1 MSSSVPMKELDVSAM
16 LQTAIEHGAFECESH
31 ADVPLA
37 ILYDMDQWIGNLRYI
52 QDAFGP
58 NFLHCIALKAQSI
71 GSLMEKARDLGLG
84 AECASIGEVAVSL
97 SSGFRPENII
107 FDSPAKTKEELT
119 FTINKGIHVNIDN
132 EIELE
137 IVKSLVDSGVVKPR
151 GTIGLRVNPLVGAGV
166 IAALSVSTGDSKFG
180 VPRTKNEIWDRIQE
194 YDFINCI
201 HVHVG
206 SGGMGVQQLVAGV
219 KVAVELAV
227 EINKKFGTKKI
238 HTLDMGGGMPVNY
251 LSDSWTSEKVPS
263 FQVYVD
269 ALRASCPDLFT
280 FQVKTEFGQ
289 SANSKAGV
297 VASRI
302 QFVKQNASGP
312 VSLIHFGADLCMRQ
326 VYTNEHNRRLKFF
339 RSDGSSFPDNCEKV
353 PSQSVAGPLCF
364 QGDFL
369 KKGLV
374 DYPKVVAGD
383 FIVQMDGGANTLS
396 LLSRHCSRLSPAVY
410 GIRANG
416 KCELLKPRE
425 TMEDLL
431 RFWGCQPTYEGIEE
445 THKITNRAG
454 ARSRADDK
462 SGKRSR
468 STSPNKSPKSKSAR
482 GKSPK
487 K

>member
-1 MSSSVPMKELDVSAM
+1 MSMVPMKELNVSKM
-16 LQTAIEHGAFECESH
+16 LQSAIAHGVFECDSH
-31 ADVPLA
+31 ADVPMA
-37 ILYDMDQWIGNLRYI
+37 ILYDMDQWIGNLEYI
-52 QDAFGP
+52 KNVFGP
-58 NFLHCIALKAQSI
+58 NFLHCIALKSQSI

-84 AECASIGEVAVSL
+84 AECASIGEVAIAL
-97 SSGFRPENII
+97 SSGFKPENVI
-107 FDSPAKTKEELT
+107 FDSPVKTREELT
-119 FTINKGIHVNIDN
+119 FAINKGIHVNIDN

-137 IVKSLVDSGVVKPR
+137 MVKSMVDSGEVAPC

-180 VPRTKNEIWDRIQE
+180 VPRTKNEIWDRILE
-194 YDFINCI
+194 YEFINCI

-227 EINKKFGTKKI
+227 EINKGAGKKRI

-251 LSDSWTSEKVPS
+251 LSDAWTSEKVPS
-263 FQVYVD
+263 FQAYVD
-269 ALRASCPDLFT
+269 ALRAACPDLFT

-289 SANSKAGV
+289 SANSKAGI

-302 QFVKQNASGP
+302 QFVKQNQSGP
-312 VSLIHFGADLCMRQ
+312 VSLIHFGADLCLRQ
-326 VYTNEHNRRLKFF
+326 VYTGEHNRRLKFL
-339 RSDGSSFPDNCEKV
+339 RSDGTEFPEDCEKV

-396 LLSRHCSRLSPAVY
+396 LLSRHCSRLAPAVY
-410 GIRANG
+410 GIRDNG
-416 KCELLKPRE
+416 KCEVLKPRE
-425 TMEDLL
+425 SMEDLL
-431 RFWGCQPTYEGIEE
+431 RFWGAQPTYEGIEE
-445 THKITNRAG
+445 THTSRHNSDSR
-454 ARSRADDK
+454 ARSR
-462 SGKRSR
+462 SPRKRSVSSR
-468 STSPNKSPKSKSAR
+468 SPKSKSAR

-487 K
+487 P